1 MIESEKNVKIKPH
14 ATSFTILQGFGGV
27 RGGVGVLEVQ
37 SREYY
42 LYKELPWYLDQRRM
56 FLSFLMRID

>member
-1 MIESEKNVKIKPH
+1 MKNAKMDHLAPLFEVY
-14 ATSFTILQGFGGV
+14 GGLV
-27 RGGVGVLEVQ
+27 VIFRRGSGGLKVQ